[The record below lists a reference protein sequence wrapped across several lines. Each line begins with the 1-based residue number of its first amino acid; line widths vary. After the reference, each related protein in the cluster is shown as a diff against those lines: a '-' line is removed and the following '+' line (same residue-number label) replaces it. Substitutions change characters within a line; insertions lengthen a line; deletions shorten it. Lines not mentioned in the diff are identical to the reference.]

1 MQITTDPVIQ
11 AFPAV
16 CGNII
21 VWEDYRNVW
30 ADIYMY
36 DLSTSTETQIT
47 TNNADQCGPAVY
59 GNTIVWYDDRN
70 GNWDIFMYDL
80 STSTETQITTNPTEQ
95 YYTPDIC
102 GNIIVWVD
110 RRNGNDDI
118 YMYDLSTSTETQIT
132 TNTADQWQP
141 VVCGNIIAWA
151 DDRNG
156 NWDIFMYDLSTST
169 ETQVTADPAIQWWPA
184 VYGNIIVWHD
194 NRNGN
199 WDIYMAELSFLS
211 VIEAMIDVNPDRLN
225 LRSKGKW
232 ITAYIQLP
240 EGYNAADINASTILL
255 NGTIAPVL
263 DFELD
268 LVTDSSKYLV
278 DHNGDGVLERMV
290 KFDRASIACLIYQSV
305 GMHHEVTLTITGE
318 LTGGTRFEGTY
329 EIFSF

>member
-1 MQITTDPVIQ
+1 VWSDYRNGNGDIFKYDLSTKTEIQITTNPVQQSSPDVYGNIIVWQDDRNGNWDIYMYDLSTSTEMQITNDPVIQ

-59 GNTIVWYDDRN
+59 GNTIVW
-70 GNWDIFMYDL
+70 
-80 STSTETQITTNPTEQ
+80 
-95 YYTPDIC
+95 
-102 GNIIVWVD
+102 
-110 RRNGNDDI
+110 
-118 YMYDLSTSTETQIT
+118 
-132 TNTADQWQP
+132 
-141 VVCGNIIAWA
+141 A

-156 NWDIFMYDLSTST
+156 NWDIFIYDLSTST

-199 WDIYMAELSFLS
+199 WDIYMAELSFPS

-240 EGYNAADINASTILL
+240 EDYNAADINASTILL